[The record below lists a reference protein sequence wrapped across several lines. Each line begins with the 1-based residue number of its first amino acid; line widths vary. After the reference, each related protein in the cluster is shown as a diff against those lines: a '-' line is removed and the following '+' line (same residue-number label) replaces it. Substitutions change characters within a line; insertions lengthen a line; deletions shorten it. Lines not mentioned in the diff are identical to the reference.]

1 MDAAERESA
10 NYVELFDP
18 RTPAHRGVGG
28 QLLVK
33 HRRSRADRNTRGA
46 LGGKGDTV
54 SARSPVGREVVTYR
68 GGVEIAELLELEH
81 QGWSSL
87 CDGTGADF
95 YGRLMTPDAVMV
107 LAHGLAMDREAVIAS
122 LNDAPPWQAYD
133 ISDERLVEV
142 DADTAALIYTGRAS
156 RGSEDHFHALMSTVY
171 TRCDGQWR
179 LALYQQ
185 TPIPPIG

>member
-10 NYVELFDP
+10 NYVELLDP
-18 RTPAHRGVGG
+18 RTPGHRGVGG
-28 QLLVK
+28 QLLVDIVG
-33 HRRSRADRNTRGA
+33 HGRTVIPAEGLAGRA
-46 LGGKGDTV
+46 DTV
-54 SARSPVGREVVTYR
+54 SARSPVGRGVVTYR